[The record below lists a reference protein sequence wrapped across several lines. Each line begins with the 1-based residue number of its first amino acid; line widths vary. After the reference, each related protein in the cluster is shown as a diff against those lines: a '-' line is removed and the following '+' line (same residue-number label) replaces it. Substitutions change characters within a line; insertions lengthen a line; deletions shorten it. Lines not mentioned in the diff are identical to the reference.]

1 MSMKLPD
8 YYIDRAELAG
18 RVRRFIRANSITY
31 VAVAGEM
38 RKTGIVTTHK
48 EVWNNLNN
56 GIASYDRLDAVARA
70 CMAFGFQYRPLPDP
84 AKVQAE
90 IAAYLYHHGIP
101 KIAVIR
107 AGVRAGVFRR
117 GIDAYRQFE
126 LRNHRITHRLIRAIR
141 TMTTEAAV

>member
-8 YYIDRAELAG
+8 YYIDRPQLAG
-18 RVRRFIRANSITY
+18 RIRRFLRANSITY
-31 VAVAGEM
+31 STVAREM
-38 RKTGIVTTHK
+38 RKSGIVTTHK

-70 CMAFGFQYRPLPDP
+70 CMAFGFDYRPLPDP

-107 AGVRAGVFRR
+107 AGIGAGVFRE
-117 GIDAYRQFE
+117 GIDAYRQFH
-126 LRNHRITHRLIRAIR
+126 RASHRIAHRVIRAI
-141 TMTTEAAV
+141 EALV

>member
-8 YYIDRAELAG
+8 YYTDRHELAS
-18 RVRRFIRANSITY
+18 RIRRFLRANSITY
-31 VAVAGEM
+31 AAVAREM
-38 RKTGIVTTHK
+38 RKTGILITHK
-48 EVWNNLNN
+48 EVWNNLNK
-56 GIASYDRLDAVARA
+56 GASSYDRIDAVARA
-70 CMAFGFQYRPLPDP
+70 CISLGFEYSPLPDP

-117 GIDAYRQFE
+117 GVDAYRQFA
-126 LRNHRITHRLIRAIR
+126 RMNHRIAHRLIRAI
-141 TMTTEAAV
+141 EAMK